1 MNIWL
6 LLLTF
11 FNIVLLAGLSFSL
24 FLRVREKKEDQR
36 LTKGLQ
42 LLQNKISILEDLS
55 DKTDQQVRKLI
66 HILDQKTGEVRQV
79 MVASDEQIQQ
89 IEKMLNKGLE
99 ISKIFHEQIP
109 QGEMQ
114 NRQKTSLYV
123 TAAKMAHQGYNLEQ
137 ILTQVD
143 LTPAEVQMIIKVNKD
158 SLQFA
163 EDQLPAWAQAAPGTS
178 VTSQSSSIAE
188 LDQFTQALNNQNILY
203 SPTKLNQ
210 TITEKAFDFQKT
222 IQQMPQTFTDTGTTK
237 TEDGKTVKPFE
248 FRRITK
254 AT

>member
-11 FNIVLLAGLSFSL
+11 FNIILLAGLSFSL
-24 FLRVREKKEDQR
+24 FLRVKEKKEDQR

-66 HILDQKTGEVRQV
+66 HILDQKTGEVRK
-79 MVASDEQIQQ
+79 ALIDSDEHIQQ
-89 IEKMLNKGLE
+89 IEAMLNKGLE

-109 QGEMQ
+109 QGELQ
-114 NRQKTSLYV
+114 SRQKTSLYV
-123 TAAKMAHQGYNLEQ
+123 TAAKMAHQGYTLEQ
-137 ILTQVD
+137 ILAQVD

-158 SLQFA
+158 NLQFA
-163 EDQLPAWAQAAPGTS
+163 ADQLPAWAQAPTTS
-178 VTSQSSSIAE
+178 TGSGASTTQTSTTSALE
-188 LDQFTQALNNQNILY
+188 EFTQALTNQNTLH
-203 SPTKLNQ
+203 SANVSV
-210 TITEKAFDFQKT
+210 DFKKT
-222 IQQMPQTFTDTGTTK
+222 IQQMPQTFTEAGTTK
-237 TEDGKTVKPFE
+237 TDDGKVVKPFE

-254 AT
+254 TT